1 MSTLAKLRSRGAMAP
16 WGLVTELSILGMS
29 LLTFLVIGD
38 RLGPDGFGALAAV
51 LATIALVA
59 NLACVALL
67 ARHRKGGVH
76 LKASWIFSTN
86 DALANVG
93 VIVAGLLVL
102 GTGSAIPDLVVGAAV
117 GLLVLSGAVRILRL

>member
-51 LATIALVA
+51 LATIALVGP
-59 NLACVALL
+59 LL
-67 ARHRKGGVH
+67 T
-76 LKASWIFSTN
+76 ASPEH
-86 DALANVG
+86 
-93 VIVAGLLVL
+93 VIVQRIARGSNLGDAWARSLAVLL
-102 GTGSAIPDLVVGAAV
+102 SVGPVAAAFM
-117 GLLVLSGAVRILRL
+117 LLERAMEWSLLFWPFSNWR